1 MKSSAAELASSLEKI
16 KLDLQKNN
24 VKFKLQDDSQAKYDR
39 EVQGIYSAR
48 ISTVVHIGSKEEGS
62 VSKKFAEETDANDHW
77 SEERKNEKED
87 QIYTHEELVNRQKDL
102 QQDDAVNGEKLVEQV
117 VGDKTES
124 VITITEKDTFEKTEE
139 EQPNMMDKPVNS
151 QEQTTALEPNKTQ
164 SPDFELQSSGI
175 LIVANKGIDVSSFK
189 KPNVGPNENVAPT
202 FKDNA
207 SFNQQDDSR
216 VLSPKSGRILNVNA
230 IITEEEK
237 EDGAMSAE
245 ISSIEDITREK
256 KETDAGALKEKEV
269 EESISCTVK
278 EEYFSQLDGSHDS
291 EEQNESFMNKEI
303 ESLEHPEEHQ
313 VEEQKEL
320 QQDDSVEDENMTDE
334 DVSEKTVSIED
345 ITVEVNSVSLPEKSG
360 QDALL
365 ESLHNFKAALEDF
378 KVNQRRR
385 NTFTDKFEKSAS
397 RQADKQ
403 EPWKEGKVPMQDDS
417 QGKQEQKK
425 APEGHGERAARMSK
439 MPDHNHNDDSSNGGQ
454 SVLQATGA
462 KKVPSLDKS
471 KREDP
476 NLEESVKSSPEYGQR
491 LKQKE
496 ASLLMRSMMRLFW
509 CCLRY

>member
-1 MKSSAAELASSLEKI
+1 MKSSAVELALSLEKI

-24 VKFKLQDDSQAKYDR
+24 VKFKLQDDGQAKYDG

-48 ISTVVHIGSKEEGS
+48 SSTVVHSGSKEERS
-62 VSKKFAEETDANDHW
+62 VSKKFAEETDANNHW

-87 QIYTHEELVNRQKDL
+87 QIYTHEELVNRQKEL
-102 QQDDAVNGEKLVEQV
+102 QQDDTVNGEKLVKQE

-124 VITITEKDTFEKTEE
+124 VITMTEKDTFEKTEE
-139 EQPNMMDKPVNS
+139 EQPNMMDEPVNS
-151 QEQTTALEPNKTQ
+151 PEQTTALEPNKTQ
-164 SPDFELQSSGI
+164 SPEFELQSSGI

-189 KPNVGPNENVAPT
+189 KPKVGPNENVTPT

-207 SFNQQDDSR
+207 SFNEEDDSR

-237 EDGAMSAE
+237 EDGAIPAE

-269 EESISCTVK
+269 EESISSTVK
-278 EEYFSQLDGSHDS
+278 EQYFSQLDGSHDS

-320 QQDDSVEDENMTDE
+320 QRDSVEDENMADE
-334 DVSEKTVSIED
+334 DVSEKTVSIEGV
-345 ITVEVNSVSLPEKSG
+345 TVEDNSVSLPEKSG
-360 QDALL
+360 QAALL

-378 KVNQRRR
+378 KGNQRRR
-385 NTFTDKFEKSAS
+385 NNFSDKFEKSAS

-403 EPWKEGKVPMQDDS
+403 EPCKEGKVPMQDDS

-425 APEGHGERAARMSK
+425 APEGHGERAAHMSK
-439 MPDHNHNDDSSNGGQ
+439 MTDHNHNDDSSNGGQ
-454 SVLQATGA
+454 SVLQATGE